1 MTTVTS
7 GSGTGGNVRA
17 ESLVRR
23 DPPPFRAVRV
33 LTVVGNRPQFV
44 KAAAVSTKLRE
55 RAEEVLVHTGQHYDR
70 ELSQVF
76 FEELGL
82 PPPDHELT
90 AGSGSH
96 AVMTGAIMTSLE
108 PLVAEVAPDALLV
121 YGDTNSTLAGALVA
135 AKARVPLAH
144 VEAGM
149 RSHNRAMPEEINR
162 VVADA
167 LSELSLCPTEDAV
180 RNLAHEGLGETANLV
195 GDVMADVALIFGP
208 IAEQR
213 SDALDRLGVDP
224 RAYFVATAHRAGNV
238 DEPGNLAK
246 LVDVLVAVA
255 ERAPVVFAVHPRTRA
270 RLEGAALFDSLAA
283 RGIRAVD
290 PLGYL
295 DITKLV
301 RNARAVVTDSGGL
314 QKEAFL
320 ASVPCLTMRAETEWV
335 ETVETGWNRLVG
347 LDAGAARAA
356 IDSLPEP
363 GERSSPAAEIYGNG
377 EAGARVAAAIGDFL
391 DSPPSPR

>member
-1 MTTVTS
+1 MK
-7 GSGTGGNVRA
+7 
-17 ESLVRR
+17 
-23 DPPPFRAVRV
+23 V
-33 LTVVGNRPQFV
+33 LTVIGNRPQFV

-55 RAEEVLVHTGQHYDR
+55 HAEEVLVHTGQHYDR
-70 ELSQVF
+70 ELSDVF

-82 PPPDHELT
+82 PPPDHQLE

-96 AVMTGAIMTSLE
+96 AEMTGAIMTRLE
-108 PLVAEVAPDALLV
+108 PLAAELKPDALLV
-121 YGDTNSTLAGALVA
+121 YGDTDSTLAGALVA
-135 AKARVPLAH
+135 AKAEIPLAH

-149 RSHNRAMPEEINR
+149 RSFNRSMPEEINR

-167 LSELSLCPTEDAV
+167 LAALSLCSTETAV
-180 RNLAHEGLGETANLV
+180 HNLENEGLGKTARLV

-208 IAEQR
+208 IADKR
-213 SDALDRLGVDP
+213 SDALERIGLEP
-224 RAYFVATAHRAGNV
+224 RGYSVATAHRAGNV
-238 DEPGNLAK
+238 DDPANLRA
-246 LVDVLVAVA
+246 LLEVLA
-255 ERAPVVFAVHPRTRA
+255 RAAADGPIVFAVHPRTRA
-270 RLEGAALFDSLAA
+270 RLDSEGLLDGLAD

-320 ASVPCLTMRAETEWV
+320 ASVPCVTMREETEWV

-347 LDAGAARAA
+347 LDADAAERALA
-356 IDSLPEP
+356 ELPP
-363 GERSSPAAEIYGNG
+363 AGERTSPAAEIYGGGKAG
-377 EAGARVAAAIGDFL
+377 ERVTSAIAEWLG
-391 DSPPSPR
+391 